1 MFAKLFL
8 LFAILPIVE
17 IALLIN
23 VGEIVGGW
31 NTVAIVII
39 TAFIGAHLVRQQ
51 GIQTLAT
58 AQNKM
63 RTGEMPGQEM
73 AEGLLLLVAGVLL
86 VTPGFITDGIGFLFS
101 LPFTRPLIA
110 AALMKQFGHK
120 IVMHHT
126 GGGHFQQ
133 GGFQQHGYHQQGA
146 YQQESHQQE
155 PRQSHRGPF
164 EQNKSK
170 GPNTVIEG
178 EYQRK
183 DD

>member
-23 VGEIVGGW
+23 VGEVVGGW

-39 TAFIGAHLVRQQ
+39 TAFIGAHLVKQE
-51 GIQTLAT
+51 GIQTLT
-58 AQNKM
+58 NAQNKM
-63 RTGEMPGQEM
+63 RAGEMPGHEM
-73 AEGLLLLVAGVLL
+73 AEGVLLLVAGVLL

-101 LPFTRPLIA
+101 MPLTRPLLA
-110 AALMKQFGHK
+110 KVLVKQFGHK
-120 IVMHHT
+120 IVMHHS
-126 GGGHFQQ
+126 GEASFHH
-133 GGFQQHGYHQQGA
+133 GGFQH
-146 YQQESHQQE
+146 ESHQQSKFQQ
-155 PRQSHRGPF
+155 QSGSFHYQSDQQPTS
-164 EQNKSK
+164 QSAPKK
-170 GPNTVIEG
+170 DQHAVIEG